1 MNEES
6 VVTETTGD
14 GYQIINLE
22 SGVSEPQITPTPYDP
37 ASLSFVSLASEG
49 DSEPVSGSVHPSS
62 ETEWG
67 SESHHERRRRA
78 KPGGK
83 ASQFLES
90 KGFGWLMEVEEEE
103 GEEENKPLL

>member
-1 MNEES
+1 MNEGS
-6 VVTETTGD
+6 LVTETTGD

-22 SGVSEPQITPTPYDP
+22 SEASEPQITPTPYDP
-37 ASLSFVSLASEG
+37 ASLSFVSLVSEG
-49 DSEPVSGSVHPSS
+49 DGEPVSGSVHPSS

-67 SESHHERRRRA
+67 SEGHHERRRRT
-78 KPGGK
+78 KPGGR